1 MLTLN
6 FLKDEENVV
15 YAPEAEIVPQL
26 AADLLIPNLD
36 ETIERFRQS
45 PVKEGVV
52 LSGGR
57 RSSVRLFIPNLYFD
71 RPMDMGENVW
81 LYLGE
86 MSPAYCVYQPWD
98 ETKE

>member
-1 MLTLN
+1 MLTWGYLQ
-6 FLKDEENVV
+6 DVQNVV
-15 YAPEAEIVPQL
+15 YGREEQLVPAL
-26 AADLLIPNLD
+26 AKDLMIPDLMAA
-36 ETIERFRQS
+36 IERFRQA

-57 RSSVRLFIPNLYFD
+57 RSSVRLYFD

-86 MSPAYCVYQPWD
+86 MSPAYCVYRLWD
-98 ETKE
+98 EDRS

>member
-45 PVKEGVV
+45 PVKEG
-52 LSGGR
+52 LILKGGR
-57 RSSVRLFIPNLYFD
+57 RSSVKLFIPDLYFSQHI
-71 RPMDMGENVW
+71 DMGENVW

-98 ETKE
+98 ETEE

>member
-6 FLKDEENVV
+6 WLKDEENVV
-15 YAPEAEIVPQL
+15 YGREEEIVPAL
-26 AADLLIPNLD
+26 AKDLMIPDLMAQ
-36 ETIERFRQS
+36 IERFRQA

-52 LSGGR
+52 LKGGR

-71 RPMDMGENVW
+71 RPLDMGENVW

-86 MSPAYCVYQPWD
+86 MSPAYCIYRPWD
-98 ETKE
+98 ETEQ